1 MRLLIGTALALSL
14 LALPGCDDIVDT
26 VNGEYGAV
34 EVENGT
40 THNLERL
47 YYPPCGQGGDGQDRL
62 SERGDLRPGDVI
74 GLDLPPRCADFRA
87 YFSDGRRRVIT
98 NVTPDADQRQ
108 RITFR

>member
-1 MRLLIGTALALSL
+1 MRLLIGTVLALSL
-14 LALPGCDDIVDT
+14 LALPGCDDIIDT
-26 VNGEYGAV
+26 VNGEHGTV

-40 THNLERL
+40 IHNLQRL
-47 YYPPCGQGGDGQDRL
+47 YYPPCGQANDGEDRL
-62 SERGDLRPGDVI
+62 DERGDLRPDDVI
-74 GLDLPPRCADFRA
+74 ELDLPPRCVEFRA